1 MKILIYIELKD
12 KAPVGGSLE
21 LISAVRSLG
30 AESEA
35 LIIGRDTG
43 DAARITAECGA
54 SRVMTVDLE
63 EPLTEEVICSVIKEV
78 FIKGDYSAVFASA
91 TTLGKTIIPVIASGI
106 GGGAVTDITDIE
118 YSDGSFLFTRPAYG
132 GTIFEKRR
140 VISGPAA
147 ASIRGGSFPKPEPE
161 AQAVCPEELSLD
173 IAGKDFKTRIAE
185 IIEEASEEV
194 NLEEA
199 RIIVSGGRG
208 MGSEENFKLIYE
220 LAEAFGGV
228 VGASRPVIENG
239 WISRQHQVGQSGK
252 IVSPDLYV
260 AVGISG
266 AVQHLSGMSGSKYI
280 IAINK
285 DEDAPIFGVADA
297 GIVGDALKIL
307 PLFIEAVKKYEAER

>member
-1 MKILIYIELKD
+1 MKILIYIEIKD
-12 KAPVGGSLE
+12 KAPLGGSLE
-21 LISAVRSLG
+21 LISAVRSIG

-35 LIIGRDTG
+35 LIIGSDTK
-43 DAARITAECGA
+43 AAAELTAECGA
-54 SRVMTVDLE
+54 SRVMTVDMS
-63 EPLTEEVICSVIKEV
+63 EPLTEEALCSAVSEV
-78 FIKGDYSAVFASA
+78 FRRGDYSAVFASA
-91 TTLGKTIIPVIASGI
+91 TTLGKTIIPIIATEI
-106 GGGAVTDITDIE
+106 GGGAVTDVTSID

-132 GTIFEKRR
+132 GTVFEKRR
-140 VISGPAA
+140 VVSGPAA
-147 ASIRGGSFPKPEPE
+147 ASIRGGSFPKPEPGE
-161 AQAVCPEELSLD
+161 AKVSPEEISLD
-173 IAGKDFKTRIAE
+173 IAANSFKTRITQ

-280 IAINK
+280 IAVNK

-307 PLFIEAVKKYEAER
+307 PLFIEAVKKYEDER

>member
-1 MKILIYIELKD
+1 MKILIFIESKD
-12 KAPVGGSLE
+12 KSPVGGSLE
-21 LISAVRSLG
+21 LISAAKSLG

-35 LIIGRDTG
+35 LLIGKDI
-43 DAARITAECGA
+43 DEAARITAECGA
-54 SRVMTVDLE
+54 SRVMTVDME
-63 EPLTEEVICSVIKEV
+63 EPLTEEAICSVISKV
-78 FIKGDYSAVFASA
+78 FTEGDYSAVLASA
-91 TTLGKTIIPVIASGI
+91 TTLGKVIIPVVASKI
-106 GGGAVTDITDIE
+106 CGGTVTDVTSIE

-132 GTIFEKRR
+132 GTVFEKRR
-140 VISGPAA
+140 VVSGPAA
-147 ASIRGGSFPKPEPE
+147 ASVRAGSFPKPEPE
-161 AQAVCPEELSLD
+161 GSPVSPEALALGFDEGNLR
-173 IAGKDFKTRIAE
+173 TRITG

-208 MGSEENFKLIYE
+208 MGSEDNFKLIYE
-220 LAEAFGGV
+220 LADAFGGV

-252 IVSPDLYV
+252 IVTPELYV

-307 PLFIEAVKKYEAER
+307 PPFIEAVKKFMAER